1 MTYNVKEIAKKCGMS
16 TRAVYEYAEKIGIQ
30 KQGGRWRFTLEQ
42 AERILNHYG
51 YSLNDEPQDGE
62 SAEFAESAEQSA
74 ENAEFAA
81 ENAENDAESAEFA
94 EQSAE
99 SADGASTAIKA
110 LSKQLEVKDKQI
122 EGYIKTIENMIKA
135 QEEMTKAQEED
146 RQEIRDL
153 RQQVRALIGNV
164 SLLNAA
170 DKRDLLTQGDTQ
182 EQAEVIEVKQA
193 QEQQIQEHETR
204 SMTRWEHLRA
214 FFTGK

>member
-51 YSLNDEPQDGE
+51 YSLNDEPQEGE

-110 LSKQLEVKDKQI
+110 LAKQLEVKDKQI
-122 EGYIKTIENMIKA
+122 EGYIKTIEN
-135 QEEMTKAQEED
+135 MTKAQEED

>member
-81 ENAENDAESAEFA
+81 ENAENDAENAEFA

-122 EGYIKTIENMIKA
+122 EGYIKTIENM
-135 QEEMTKAQEED
+135 TKAQEED

-153 RQQVRALIGNV
+153 RQQVKALIGNV

>member
-42 AERILNHYG
+42 AEKILNHYG

-122 EGYIKTIENMIKA
+122 EGYIKTIENM
-135 QEEMTKAQEED
+135 TKAQEED

-214 FFTGK
+214 FITGK

>member
-42 AERILNHYG
+42 AEKILNHYG

-135 QEEMTKAQEED
+135 QEED

-214 FFTGK
+214 FITGK

>member
-110 LSKQLEVKDKQI
+110 LTKQLEVKDKQI
-122 EGYIKTIENMIKA
+122 EGYIKTIE
-135 QEEMTKAQEED
+135 ED

-153 RQQVRALIGNV
+153 RQQVKALIGNV

>member
-110 LSKQLEVKDKQI
+110 LTKQLEVKDKQI
-122 EGYIKTIENMIKA
+122 EGYIKTIE
-135 QEEMTKAQEED
+135 ED

-153 RQQVRALIGNV
+153 RQQVKALIGNV

-170 DKRDLLTQGDTQ
+170 DKRDLLTQGDTK

-214 FFTGK
+214 FITGK

>member
-42 AERILNHYG
+42 AEKILNHYG

-81 ENAENDAESAEFA
+81 ENAENDAENAEFA

-110 LSKQLEVKDKQI
+110 LAKQLEVKDKQI
-122 EGYIKTIENMIKA
+122 EGYIKTIENM
-135 QEEMTKAQEED
+135 TKAQEED

-153 RQQVRALIGNV
+153 RQQVKALIGNV

-170 DKRDLLTQGDTQ
+170 DKRDLLTQGDTK

-193 QEQQIQEHETR
+193 QEQQIQEHEIR

-214 FFTGK
+214 FITGK

>member
-42 AERILNHYG
+42 AEKILNHYG
-51 YSLNDEPQDGE
+51 YSLNDEPQEGE

-110 LSKQLEVKDKQI
+110 LAKQLEVKDKQI
-122 EGYIKTIENMIKA
+122 EGYIKTIENM
-135 QEEMTKAQEED
+135 TKAQEED

-153 RQQVRALIGNV
+153 RQQVKALIGNV

>member
-62 SAEFAESAEQSA
+62 SAE
-74 ENAEFAA
+74 NAEFAA

-110 LSKQLEVKDKQI
+110 LTKQLEVKDKQI
-122 EGYIKTIENMIKA
+122 EGYIKTIENM
-135 QEEMTKAQEED
+135 TKAQEEITKAQEEY

-153 RQQVRALIGNV
+153 RQQVKALIGNV

-214 FFTGK
+214 FITGK

>member
-42 AERILNHYG
+42 AEKILNHYG
-51 YSLNDEPQDGE
+51 YSLNDEPQEGE

-110 LSKQLEVKDKQI
+110 LAKQLEVKDKQI
-122 EGYIKTIENMIKA
+122 EGYIKTIENM
-135 QEEMTKAQEED
+135 TKAQEED

-153 RQQVRALIGNV
+153 RQQVKALIGNV

-170 DKRDLLTQGDTQ
+170 DKRDLLTQGDTK

-193 QEQQIQEHETR
+193 KEQQIQEHETR

-214 FFTGK
+214 FITGK

>member
-42 AERILNHYG
+42 AEKILNHYG
-51 YSLNDEPQDGE
+51 YSLNDEPQEGE

-81 ENAENDAESAEFA
+81 ENAENDAENAEFA

-122 EGYIKTIENMIKA
+122 EGYIKTIEN
-135 QEEMTKAQEED
+135 MTKAQEED

>member
-110 LSKQLEVKDKQI
+110 LAKQLEVKDKQI
-122 EGYIKTIENMIKA
+122 EGYIKTIENM
-135 QEEMTKAQEED
+135 TKAQEED

-153 RQQVRALIGNV
+153 RQQVKALIGNV

>member
-42 AERILNHYG
+42 AEKILNHYG

-62 SAEFAESAEQSA
+62 NAEFAESAEQSA

-81 ENAENDAESAEFA
+81 ENAENDAESAE
-94 EQSAE
+94 QSAE

-110 LSKQLEVKDKQI
+110 LAKQLEVKDKQI
-122 EGYIKTIENMIKA
+122 EGYIKTIENMTKA

-214 FFTGK
+214 FITGK

>member
-42 AERILNHYG
+42 AEKILNHYG

-110 LSKQLEVKDKQI
+110 LTKQLEVKDKQI
-122 EGYIKTIENMIKA
+122 EGYIKTIE
-135 QEEMTKAQEED
+135 ED

-153 RQQVRALIGNV
+153 RQQVKALIGNV

-170 DKRDLLTQGDTQ
+170 DKRDLLTQGDTK

>member
-42 AERILNHYG
+42 AEKILNHYG

-62 SAEFAESAEQSA
+62 NAENAESAEQSA

-110 LSKQLEVKDKQI
+110 LTKQLEVKDKQI
-122 EGYIKTIENMIKA
+122 EGYIKTIENM
-135 QEEMTKAQEED
+135 TKAQEED

-153 RQQVRALIGNV
+153 RQQVKALIGNV

>member
-51 YSLNDEPQDGE
+51 YSLNDEPQEGE

-110 LSKQLEVKDKQI
+110 LAKQLEVKDKQI
-122 EGYIKTIENMIKA
+122 EGYIKTIENM
-135 QEEMTKAQEED
+135 TKAQEED

-153 RQQVRALIGNV
+153 RQQVKALIGNV

-193 QEQQIQEHETR
+193 KEQQIQEHETR

-214 FFTGK
+214 FITGK

>member
-1 MTYNVKEIAKKCGMS
+1 MTYKVKDIADFCGVTTRYVYKRAEKLGIEKQGKHWVFDEDAAARLIKEICPDIKS
-16 TRAVYEYAEKIGIQ
+16 
-30 KQGGRWRFTLEQ
+30 
-42 AERILNHYG
+42 
-51 YSLNDEPQDGE
+51 EPLSE
-62 SAEFAESAEQSA
+62 LSEP
-74 ENAEFAA
+74 
-81 ENAENDAESAEFA
+81 FA
-94 EQSAE
+94 EQGKSSKCPLEQPQVEAPKKVNRRKVHE
-99 SADGASTAIKA
+99 SDSKVLFELIQTVQ
-110 LSKQLEVKDKQI
+110 KQLEVKDKQI
-122 EGYIKTIENMIKA
+122 EGYIKTIENMTKA

-170 DKRDLLTQGDTQ
+170 DKRDLLAQGDTQ

-214 FFTGK
+214 FITGK

>member
-42 AERILNHYG
+42 AEKILNHYG

-62 SAEFAESAEQSA
+62 SAESAEQSA

-81 ENAENDAESAEFA
+81 ENAENDAESAENDA
-94 EQSAE
+94 ESAE

-110 LSKQLEVKDKQI
+110 LAKQLEVKDKQI
-122 EGYIKTIENMIKA
+122 EGYIKTIENM
-135 QEEMTKAQEED
+135 TKAQEED

-153 RQQVRALIGNV
+153 RQQVKALIGNV

-214 FFTGK
+214 FITGK

>member
-42 AERILNHYG
+42 AEKILNHYG

-62 SAEFAESAEQSA
+62 SAEFAESA

-110 LSKQLEVKDKQI
+110 LTKQLEVKDKQI
-122 EGYIKTIENMIKA
+122 EGYIKTIENMTKA

-170 DKRDLLTQGDTQ
+170 DKRDLLTQGDTK

-193 QEQQIQEHETR
+193 QEQQIQEHEIR

>member
-42 AERILNHYG
+42 AEKILNHYG
-51 YSLNDEPQDGE
+51 YSLNDEPQEGE

-81 ENAENDAESAEFA
+81 ENAENDAENAEFA

-110 LSKQLEVKDKQI
+110 LAKQLEVKDKQI
-122 EGYIKTIENMIKA
+122 EGYIKTIENM
-135 QEEMTKAQEED
+135 TKAQEED

-153 RQQVRALIGNV
+153 RQQVKALIGNV

>member
-42 AERILNHYG
+42 AEKILNHYG

-81 ENAENDAESAEFA
+81 ENAENDAENAEFA

-110 LSKQLEVKDKQI
+110 LAKQLEVKDKQI
-122 EGYIKTIENMIKA
+122 EGYIKTIENM
-135 QEEMTKAQEED
+135 TKAQEED

-153 RQQVRALIGNV
+153 RQQVKALIGNV

-214 FFTGK
+214 FITGK

>member
-122 EGYIKTIENMIKA
+122 EGYIKTIE
-135 QEEMTKAQEED
+135 ED

-153 RQQVRALIGNV
+153 RQQVKALIGNV

>member
-81 ENAENDAESAEFA
+81 ENAENDAENAEFA

-122 EGYIKTIENMIKA
+122 EGYIKTIENM
-135 QEEMTKAQEED
+135 TKAQEED

-153 RQQVRALIGNV
+153 RQQVKALIGNV

-214 FFTGK
+214 FITGK

>member
-42 AERILNHYG
+42 AEKILNHYG
-51 YSLNDEPQDGE
+51 YSLNDEPQEGE

-74 ENAEFAA
+74 EN
-81 ENAENDAESAEFA
+81 AEFA

-122 EGYIKTIENMIKA
+122 EGYIKTIENM
-135 QEEMTKAQEED
+135 TKAQEED

-170 DKRDLLTQGDTQ
+170 DKRDLLTQGGTQ

>member
-81 ENAENDAESAEFA
+81 ENAENDAENAEFA

-110 LSKQLEVKDKQI
+110 LTKQLEVKDKQI
-122 EGYIKTIENMIKA
+122 EGYIKTIENM
-135 QEEMTKAQEED
+135 TKAQEEH

-153 RQQVRALIGNV
+153 RQQVKALIGNV

>member
-74 ENAEFAA
+74 ENAE
-81 ENAENDAESAEFA
+81 NDAENAEFA

-110 LSKQLEVKDKQI
+110 LAKQLEVKDKQI
-122 EGYIKTIENMIKA
+122 EGYIKTIENMTKA

-153 RQQVRALIGNV
+153 RQQVKALIGNV

>member
-42 AERILNHYG
+42 AEKILNHYG

-74 ENAEFAA
+74 E
-81 ENAENDAESAEFA
+81 
-94 EQSAE
+94 

-110 LSKQLEVKDKQI
+110 LAKQLEVKDKQI
-122 EGYIKTIENMIKA
+122 DGYIKTIENMTKA

-153 RQQVRALIGNV
+153 RQQVKALIGNV

-182 EQAEVIEVKQA
+182 EQAEVIEVKQV

>member
-42 AERILNHYG
+42 AEKILNHYG

-110 LSKQLEVKDKQI
+110 LTKQLEVKDKQI
-122 EGYIKTIENMIKA
+122 EGYIKTIE
-135 QEEMTKAQEED
+135 ED

-153 RQQVRALIGNV
+153 RQQVKALIGNV

-214 FFTGK
+214 FITGK

>member
-42 AERILNHYG
+42 AEKILNHYG

-81 ENAENDAESAEFA
+81 ENAENDAESAESA

-99 SADGASTAIKA
+99 NADGASTAIKA
-110 LSKQLEVKDKQI
+110 LAKQLEVKDKQI
-122 EGYIKTIENMIKA
+122 EGYIKTIENM
-135 QEEMTKAQEED
+135 TKAQEED

-153 RQQVRALIGNV
+153 RQQVKALIGNV

>member
-42 AERILNHYG
+42 AEKILNHYG

-81 ENAENDAESAEFA
+81 ENAENDAENAEFA

-122 EGYIKTIENMIKA
+122 EGYIKTIENM
-135 QEEMTKAQEED
+135 TKAQEED

-153 RQQVRALIGNV
+153 RQQVKALIGNV

>member
-42 AERILNHYG
+42 AEKILNHYG
-51 YSLNDEPQDGE
+51 YSLNDEPQEGE

-110 LSKQLEVKDKQI
+110 LAKQLEVKDKQI
-122 EGYIKTIENMIKA
+122 EGYIKTIENM
-135 QEEMTKAQEED
+135 TKAQEED

-153 RQQVRALIGNV
+153 RQQVKALIGNV

-214 FFTGK
+214 FITGK